1 MTSLFIGVYRA
12 MYDYEAR
19 DELELT
25 LAANDLLYVL
35 EKSDIDE
42 WWTVKKK
49 LPLEAGLDV
58 EEPKGLVPSNYIE
71 PAQVLHTSHA
81 LYDYDKQTQEELTF
95 KEGAKFNVFDVSDP
109 DWLLVGLSDGSQYG
123 YVPSNYI
130 EKDNAQGA
138 GSVGSSVAAAANGAA
153 ASAVPPAN
161 GGDGGKAP
169 VPISAFAPPPQHQS
183 RVAQTPE
190 PPKPEE
196 AIDVEGDNI
205 SVKRTEPPRSS
216 RNDAPSDDEDEAPPP
231 MPARPG
237 EASAS
242 TPASSSR
249 PQTRQEPSG
258 PQHTVDDG
266 YFRWFI
272 SELHRDKKTPVELA
286 VNSHEIIFKRDKDT
300 KLKRGE
306 DYEYSWPIG
315 RLTNYNHEK
324 KHLFLDFD
332 GPTKSLHLYTGDK
345 LVSEAIISILGEFKG
360 AHEARGLGEIAR
372 AASAKTSLTNKI
384 IGVLL
389 YKFKSEGANEL
400 LADAGEKVYVLQNNR
415 SKDWWLC
422 ERMNKKK
429 QGYIPASYIELAG
442 TENMEGMVGSK
453 TKESPMKLFFLRG
466 RLDRDKIRES
476 DRVKRGKQKHT
487 EEENM
492 PNFHRVRTWIDS
504 SGTFKVEAELL
515 GCKEGKIHLHKT
527 NGVKIAVAAAKLSLE
542 DLEYV
547 EKVCE
552 MSLQDYKDEVI
563 KQAARKAKKAKDAAA
578 AASGAGPSVPQKEGT
593 ERSGVVRT
601 KSATALINDVSSSRN
616 DTPTR
621 SSSGQVPQNEPD
633 YDWFE
638 FFLNCGVDIG
648 NCQRYSVV
656 FSKEQMDESILEDI
670 TPTLLRS
677 LGLREGDI
685 LRVTKH
691 LDGKFDRKKPAS
703 GETPKSAGGLFTEPT
718 GELKNN
724 STVETTKVNASAL
737 PSPAAKSTEL
747 SKIEDDAWAIKPAAR
762 SSEEQVKT
770 PSKPQYTG
778 SLHDLIDIKPLEAN
792 KSASTPQSTTNAS
805 ASTPALEPTK
815 TGPVLSQPTQ
825 GTSNT
830 QSQGIALQPTASQ
843 PLMVMRTGGLVPVS
857 GAGLIPVQ
865 PTGFMPITSQPTGFV
880 PIQATGGFAMQ
891 ATGGFGFVPLQTGA
905 TTFVAQKTGPPL
917 PLAPPPT
924 TFGQSFQP
932 TGGFIPLQ
940 TGSVTMPALQP
951 MATFN
956 TLQPNA
962 SAPQI
967 MPTTSF
973 GMGQPQIGGQA
984 TGGAAGSAPAFMGSQ
999 ATGQMLSNAFVP
1011 QSSFG
1016 KQITGG
1022 FMAANRTGGASNV
1035 AVGQFGQ
1042 VPPQTSFSAQLTG
1055 GAPMQTTFNN
1065 YATGNQ
1071 PPITSFGQP
1080 QQGMEQMTNMFQN
1093 TTIGGTSIGQ
1103 PPQATFGQ
1111 PQFGQQPQT
1120 QASYGQQPQPTFGQQ
1135 PQSTFGQ
1142 QPQPTFGQQ
1151 PQQTFGQQ
1159 PQPTFGQQPQPTF
1172 GQPTFGQQPNYQQFG
1187 QSQNNPGT
1195 MPPISFNQMPVQP
1208 TSFGNQT
1215 YDGFQNAPL
1224 QAQPTGLGFGN
1235 APGLQSQPTGKRANL
1250 QSATA
1255 ENPFGF

>member
-1 MTSLFIGVYRA
+1 

-95 KEGAKFNVFDVSDP
+95 KEGAQFNVYDVSDP
-109 DWLLVGLSDGSQYG
+109 DWLLVGLADGSQYG

-130 EKDNAQGA
+130 EKDTAQGT
-138 GSVGSSVAAAANGAA
+138 GSVTSSVPATTTTAATAAAAAF
-153 ASAVPPAN
+153 SAPN
-161 GGDGGKAP
+161 GGTSGNGLA
-169 VPISAFAPPPQHQS
+169 PISAFAPPPQHQS
-183 RVAQTPE
+183 RVAQAQE
-190 PPKPEE
+190 PSMPEE
-196 AIDVEGDNI
+196 EIDVEGDNS
-205 SVKRTEPPRSS
+205 SVVKHSEPSRSNRS
-216 RNDAPSDDEDEAPPP
+216 NKGEAPPSDDDDEAPPP

-242 TPASSSR
+242 TPSTSSR
-249 PQTRQEPSG
+249 PQTRQEPTE

-286 VNSHEIIFKRDKDT
+286 VNSTEIIFKRDKDT

-372 AASAKTSLTNKI
+372 AASAKTSLTNKV
-384 IGVLL
+384 IGIVL
-389 YKFKSEGANEL
+389 YKFKSEGSSEL

-429 QGYIPASYIELAG
+429 QGYIPASYIELSG

-453 TKESPMKLFFLRG
+453 TKESPMKLLFLRG

-476 DRVKRGKQKHT
+476 DRVKRGKQKHS

-552 MSLQDYKDEVI
+552 MSLQEYKDEVI

-578 AASGAGPSVPQKEGT
+578 AASGAAPSVPQKEGN

-601 KSATALINDVSSSRN
+601 KSATALINDVSSTRN

-621 SSSGQVPQNEPD
+621 SSSNQVPQSEPD

-691 LDGKFDRKKPAS
+691 LDGKFNRQKPDSA
-703 GETPKSAGGLFTEPT
+703 ETPKSAGGLFTEPS

-737 PSPAAKSTEL
+737 PSPAAKAIEL
-747 SKIEDDAWAIKPAAR
+747 NKIEDDAWAVKPAAR

-770 PSKPQYTG
+770 PAKPQYTG
-778 SLHDLIDIKPLEAN
+778 SLHDLIDIKPLEAS
-792 KSASTPQSTTNAS
+792 KTISTPQSAAS
-805 ASTPALEPTK
+805 ASSASAPALEPTK
-815 TGPVLSQPTQ
+815 TAALLPQATQ
-825 GTSNT
+825 SAPNT
-830 QSQGIALQPTASQ
+830 QNGQPAQNIVPQQTASQ

-865 PTGFMPITSQPTGFV
+865 PTGFMPIMSQPTGFV

-924 TFGQSFQP
+924 TFGQNFQP
-932 TGGFIPLQ
+932 TGGFVPLQ

-951 MATFN
+951 TATFN
-956 TLQPNA
+956 TLQPNV
-962 SAPQI
+962 SAPQV

-973 GMGQPQIGGQA
+973 GMGQTQMGGQA
-984 TGGAAGSAPAFMGSQ
+984 TGSAPSLMGSQ

-1011 QSSFG
+1011 QSTFG

-1022 FMAANRTGGASNV
+1022 FMTANRTGGNV
-1035 AVGQFGQ
+1035 NAPIGQFGQ
-1042 VPPQTSFSAQLTG
+1042 LPPQTSFSAQVTG
-1055 GAPMQTTFNN
+1055 GAPTQTTFTNQP
-1065 YATGNQ
+1065 TGNQ
-1071 PPITSFGQP
+1071 TPMTSFGQP
-1080 QQGMEQMTNMFQN
+1080 QQGMDLMTNMFQN
-1093 TTIGGTSIGQ
+1093 TSIGGNPFGQ
-1103 PPQATFGQ
+1103 QPQATFGQ

-1120 QASYGQQPQPTFGQQ
+1120 SFGQPQFGQQVQPTFGQQ
-1135 PQSTFGQ
+1135 SQPIYGQ
-1142 QPQPTFGQQ
+1142 QSQPTFGQQ
-1151 PQQTFGQQ
+1151 NFGQ
-1159 PQPTFGQQPQPTF
+1159 
-1172 GQPTFGQQPNYQQFG
+1172 QQFG
-1187 QSQNNPGT
+1187 QQATYGQFGQPQNTVNQPS
-1195 MPPISFNQMPVQP
+1195 MPPISFNQMPAQP
-1208 TSFGNQT
+1208 TSFGTQT
-1215 YDGFQNAPL
+1215 FDGFQNAPL

-1255 ENPFGF
+1255 DNPFGF